1 MFLHSFKYSFKD
13 FIRNKIIL
21 FWIILFP
28 VLLGTLFKFAFG
40 GIYENNTKF
49 KEIPT
54 AVVSENETSALKTAL
69 DEIEKSDSPLF
80 KVTYTDEET
89 ALKMLENGEVDG
101 IIYDDILNPSLSVR
115 SEGGITVSIIKT
127 FLDRYKST
135 AAIITETAAKN
146 PAKIPEII
154 EAMSEETADCLKIK
168 SYTNGNMDPFVTYF
182 YNVIGMAC
190 MYVSMIGM
198 YTVIRNQANLSAQ
211 GMRANAAPGGKLS
224 MILGSLAAG
233 QSVFFVG
240 IMLSAA
246 YIRYILQIDFGVGF
260 GWTAL
265 IIFFGVAAG
274 LTMGFFVGS
283 IGRMNENIKRGILLG
298 VSMIFSFL
306 SGLMV
311 GDLPMLIEESCPIIN
326 RINPVRL
333 ICDSFYVMSSYG
345 FNDRMV
351 YNLCALAVWTA
362 LFTIFGFVF
371 TRRRKFKS
379 L

>member
-13 FIRNKIIL
+13 LIRSRIVL

-40 GIYENNTKF
+40 GIYDANTKF

-54 AVVSENETSALKTAL
+54 AVVSDNEASALKTAL
-69 DEIEKSDSPLF
+69 DEIEKSDNPLF
-80 KVTYTDEET
+80 KVTYTDKET
-89 ALKMLENGEVDG
+89 ALKMLENGDIDG
-101 IIYDDILNPSLSVR
+101 IIYDDILNPTLSVR
-115 SEGGITVSIIKT
+115 SEGGITESIIKS

-135 AAIITETAAKN
+135 AAIIAETAMKN
-146 PAKIPEII
+146 PAKVPEII
-154 EAMSEETADCLKIK
+154 EAMSEETGGCLEPK
-168 SYTNGNMDPFVTYF
+168 SLSTGNMDPYVTYF

-190 MYVSMIGM
+190 MYVSMAGM
-198 YTVIRNQANLSAQ
+198 YTVIRNQANLSPQ
-211 GMRANAAPGGKLS
+211 GMRINAAPGGKFS

-233 QSVFFVG
+233 QLIFFIG

-246 YIRYILQIDFGVGF
+246 FLRYVLQIDFGISF

-265 IIFFGVAAG
+265 IIFFGVATG

-283 IGRMNENIKRGILLG
+283 IGRTNENIKRGLLLG

-311 GDLPMLIEESCPIIN
+311 GDMPMLIEEGCPIIN

-345 FNDRMV
+345 FNDRMI

-371 TRRRKFKS
+371 SRRRKYKS

>member
-28 VLLGTLFKFAFG
+28 VLLGILFKFAFG

-54 AVVSENETSALKTAL
+54 AVISENETSALKTAL
-69 DEIEKSDSPLF
+69 DEIEKSDNPLF

-89 ALKMLENGEVDG
+89 ALKMLENGDVDG
-101 IIYDDILNPSLSVR
+101 VIYDDILNPTLSVR
-115 SEGGITVSIIKT
+115 SESGITSSIIKT

-135 AAIITETAAKN
+135 AAIIAETAVKN
-146 PAKIPEII
+146 PAKVPEII
-154 EAMSEETADCLKIK
+154 AAMSEETADCLKIK
-168 SYTNGNMDPFVTYF
+168 SYTNGNMDPYVTYF

-211 GMRANAAPGGKLS
+211 GMRVNAAPNGKLS

-233 QSVFFVG
+233 QVIFFVG
-240 IMLSAA
+240 IMLSYAFL
-246 YIRYILQIDFGVGF
+246 RYVLQVDFGVGF
-260 GWTAL
+260 GWAAL
-265 IIFFGVAAG
+265 IIFFGVATG
-274 LTMGFFVGS
+274 LTMGFFAGS
-283 IGRMNENIKRGILLG
+283 IGRMNENTKRGILLG
-298 VSMIFSFL
+298 ISMIFSFL

-333 ICDSFYVMSSYG
+333 LCDSFYVMSLYG

-362 LFTIFGFVF
+362 LFTITGFAF
-371 TRRRKFKS
+371 TRRRKYKS

>member
-54 AVVSENETSALKTAL
+54 AVVSENEKSALKTAL
-69 DEIEKSDSPLF
+69 DEIEKSDNPLF

-89 ALKMLENGEVDG
+89 ALKMLENGDVDG
-101 IIYDDILNPSLSVR
+101 IIYDDILNPTLSVR

-135 AAIITETAAKN
+135 AAIIAETAEKN
-146 PAKIPEII
+146 PAKVPEII
-154 EAMSEETADCLKIK
+154 AAMSEETADCLKIK
-168 SYTNGNMDPFVTYF
+168 NYTNGNMDPYVTYF

-211 GMRANAAPGGKLS
+211 GIRINAALGGKFS

-233 QSVFFVG
+233 QLIFFVG
-240 IMLSAA
+240 IMLSATF
-246 YIRYILQIDFGVGF
+246 IRYVLQVDFGVGF

-265 IIFFGVAAG
+265 IIFFGVATG
-274 LTMGFFVGS
+274 LTMGFFAGS
-283 IGRMNENIKRGILLG
+283 LGRMNENIKRGILLG
-298 VSMIFSFL
+298 ISMIFSFL

-311 GDLPMLIEESCPIIN
+311 GDLPMLIEETCPIIN

-351 YNLCALAVWTA
+351 YNLCALGVWTA
-362 LFTIFGFVF
+362 LFTITGFAF
-371 TRRRKFKS
+371 TKRRKYKS

>member
-135 AAIITETAAKN
+135 AAIIAETAAKN

>member
-28 VLLGTLFKFAFG
+28 VLLGILFKFAFG
-40 GIYENNTKF
+40 SIYENNTKF

-54 AVVSENETSALKTAL
+54 AVVSENEKSTLKTAL

-89 ALKMLENGEVDG
+89 ALKMLEKGEVEG
-101 IIYDDILNPSLSVR
+101 VIYDDILNPTMSVR

-135 AAIITETAAKN
+135 AAIIAETAVKN
-146 PAKIPEII
+146 PAKVPEII
-154 EAMSEETADCLKIK
+154 EAMSKETDNCLKIK
-168 SYTNGNMDPFVTYF
+168 NYTDGNMNPYVTYF

-211 GMRANAAPGGKLS
+211 GMRINAAPGGKLS

-233 QSVFFVG
+233 QAIFFVG
-240 IMLSAA
+240 IMLSYAFL
-246 YIRYILQIDFGVGF
+246 RYVLQVDFGVGF
-260 GWTAL
+260 GWSAL

-283 IGRMNENIKRGILLG
+283 IGRMNDNTKRGILLG

-311 GDLPMLIEESCPIIN
+311 GNLPMIIEESCPIIN
-326 RINPVRL
+326 KINPVRL
-333 ICDSFYVMSSYG
+333 ICDSFYVMSIYG

>member
-28 VLLGTLFKFAFG
+28 VLLGILFKFAFG

-54 AVVSENETSALKTAL
+54 AVISENETSALKTAL
-69 DEIEKSDSPLF
+69 DEIEKSDNPLF

-89 ALKMLENGEVDG
+89 ALKMLENGDVDG
-101 IIYDDILNPSLSVR
+101 VIYDDILNPTLSVR
-115 SEGGITVSIIKT
+115 SESGITSSIIKT

-135 AAIITETAAKN
+135 AAIIAETAAKN
-146 PAKIPEII
+146 PAKVPEII
-154 EAMSEETADCLKIK
+154 AAMSEETADCLKIK
-168 SYTNGNMDPFVTYF
+168 NYTNGNMDPYVTYF

-211 GMRANAAPGGKLS
+211 GMRVNAAPGGKFS

-233 QSVFFVG
+233 QVIFFIG
-240 IMLSAA
+240 IMLSYAFL
-246 YIRYILQIDFGVGF
+246 RYVLQVDFGVGF
-260 GWTAL
+260 GWAAL
-265 IIFFGVAAG
+265 IIFFGVVTG
-274 LTMGFFVGS
+274 LTMGFFVGT
-283 IGRMNENIKRGILLG
+283 IGKMNDNTKRGILLG

-311 GDLPMLIEESCPIIN
+311 GDLPMLIEENCPIIN

-333 ICDSFYVMSSYG
+333 ICDSFYVMNSYG

-351 YNLCALAVWTA
+351 YNLCALTVWTA
-362 LFTIFGFVF
+362 LFTIFGFAF
-371 TRRRKFKS
+371 TRRRKYKS

>member
-28 VLLGTLFKFAFG
+28 VLLGILFKFAFG

-54 AVVSENETSALKTAL
+54 AVISENETSALKTAL
-69 DEIEKSDSPLF
+69 DEIEKSENPLF
-80 KVTYTDEET
+80 KVTYTDEEA
-89 ALKMLENGEVDG
+89 ALKMLENGDVDG
-101 IIYDDILNPSLSVR
+101 VIYDDILNPTLSVR
-115 SEGGITVSIIKT
+115 SESGITSSIIKT

-135 AAIITETAAKN
+135 AAIIAETAAKN
-146 PAKIPEII
+146 PAKVPEII
-154 EAMSEETADCLKIK
+154 AAMSEETADCLKIK
-168 SYTNGNMDPFVTYF
+168 NYTNGNMDPYVTYF

-211 GMRANAAPGGKLS
+211 GMRVNAAPGGKLS

-233 QSVFFVG
+233 QVIFFIG
-240 IMLSAA
+240 IMLSYAFL
-246 YIRYILQIDFGVGF
+246 RYILQVDFGVGF
-260 GWTAL
+260 GWAAL
-265 IIFFGVAAG
+265 IIFFGVVTG
-274 LTMGFFVGS
+274 LTMGFFVGT
-283 IGRMNENIKRGILLG
+283 IGKMNDNTKRGILLG

-311 GDLPMLIEESCPIIN
+311 GDLPMLIEENCPIIN

-333 ICDSFYVMSSYG
+333 ICDSFYVMNSYG

-351 YNLCALAVWTA
+351 YNLCALGVWTA
-362 LFTIFGFVF
+362 LFTIFGFAF
-371 TRRRKFKS
+371 TRRRKYKS

>member
-28 VLLGTLFKFAFG
+28 VLLGILFKFAFG

-54 AVVSENETSALKTAL
+54 AVISENETSALKTAL
-69 DEIEKSDSPLF
+69 DEIEKSDNPLF

-89 ALKMLENGEVDG
+89 ALKMLENGDVDG
-101 IIYDDILNPSLSVR
+101 VIYDDILNPTLSVR
-115 SEGGITVSIIKT
+115 SESGITSSIIKT

-135 AAIITETAAKN
+135 AAIIAETAAKN
-146 PAKIPEII
+146 PAKVPEII
-154 EAMSEETADCLKIK
+154 AAMSEETADCLKIK
-168 SYTNGNMDPFVTYF
+168 NYTNGNMDPYVTYF

-211 GMRANAAPGGKLS
+211 GMRVNAAPNGKLS

-233 QSVFFVG
+233 QVIFFVG
-240 IMLSAA
+240 IMLSYAFL
-246 YIRYILQIDFGVGF
+246 RYVLQVDFGVGF
-260 GWTAL
+260 GWAAL
-265 IIFFGVAAG
+265 IIFFGVATG
-274 LTMGFFVGS
+274 LTMGFFAGS
-283 IGRMNENIKRGILLG
+283 IGRMNENTKRGILLG
-298 VSMIFSFL
+298 ISMIFSFL

-333 ICDSFYVMSSYG
+333 LCDSFYVMSLYG

-362 LFTIFGFVF
+362 LFTIFGFAF
-371 TRRRKFKS
+371 TRRRKYKS